1 MLGALRTAA
10 ILCLFTA
17 LVGTS
22 CVAPGSQPQ
31 TRSGLVTIP
40 EIPLP
45 VSSLWRVDSELISER
60 ACEACA
66 QIQGE
71 LEAARFFS
79 GILAAGSTDALL
91 LGSSPAQEVSA
102 ELGNLFVSGYF
113 GGTYLRSTLS
123 EPPASAGSAGSAG
136 SASSAGPAGSAGSA
150 GSAIEAQ
157 PQRLLLDLIGAQSQ
171 AGVEGIASE
180 LQRLATAP
188 QAEMETAAR
197 VWLVLLAAID
207 GYNRGYVEVLL
218 ENAPEGAQTT
228 SEDLACVSWFGCS
241 ATSLPLAA
249 TTRVE
254 PIRQALLDDPSPQWI
269 EARSA
274 LVGVAS
280 SSLAS
285 GRAVWESILRQRG
298 FSAAG
303 FDTIAELSGGFLAVV
318 EATLLSMVGGLIGH
332 DEQLLRRSFLG
343 ASALVVW
350 AGSYFLGLASP
361 LDSSL
366 QPLVDCE
373 LSKPVVL
380 TS

>member
-22 CVAPGSQPQ
+22 CVAPGSQPP

-66 QIQGE
+66 QTQGE

-136 SASSAGPAGSAGSA
+136 SANSVCSDFSMLFC
-150 GSAIEAQ
+150 AI
-157 PQRLLLDLIGAQSQ
+157 
-171 AGVEGIASE
+171 
-180 LQRLATAP
+180 
-188 QAEMETAAR
+188 
-197 VWLVLLAAID
+197 
-207 GYNRGYVEVLL
+207 
-218 ENAPEGAQTT
+218 
-228 SEDLACVSWFGCS
+228 
-241 ATSLPLAA
+241 
-249 TTRVE
+249 
-254 PIRQALLDDPSPQWI
+254 
-269 EARSA
+269 
-274 LVGVAS
+274 
-280 SSLAS
+280 
-285 GRAVWESILRQRG
+285 ILRP
-298 FSAAG
+298 F
-303 FDTIAELSGGFLAVV
+303 VN
-318 EATLLSMVGGLIGH
+318 
-332 DEQLLRRSFLG
+332 
-343 ASALVVW
+343 
-350 AGSYFLGLASP
+350 
-361 LDSSL
+361 
-366 QPLVDCE
+366 
-373 LSKPVVL
+373 
-380 TS
+380 